1 MSKIVYLA
9 PAPASTSGG
18 VKVTFR
24 HVEALNEQGYTAVV
38 RLPAGGEPPSWFA
51 HAAPIERGEGLAD
64 PDDILVFPEDADALM
79 ARYSGLP
86 NPKVVFCQNPFG
98 AAALGLPNIA
108 PEQRAAYRHFMACS
122 AGVASWLARFFDYE
136 LISTVPAFA
145 DERLFRPAPKQ
156 PLIAAMPRKR
166 PAELRAIQVMFER
179 LYAGG
184 LDWRWEVIANA
195 SEAEAAARLAPASL
209 YLSLARLEG
218 MSMTIVEA
226 MACGC
231 LVAGFTGI
239 GPREYTTSLNG
250 LWVDEDDCEAAARA
264 LVQAAAMAEADA
276 GPAAL
281 MRHAARVTA
290 AQWTHAAFVEALVH
304 FWRDQMGVAPRP

>member
-1 MSKIVYLA
+1 MTRIVYLA

-18 VKVTFR
+18 NKVSFR
-24 HVEALNEQGYTAVV
+24 HVEALNSLGYSAVV
-38 RLPAGGEPPSWFA
+38 GLLGRGDPPSWFE
-51 HAAPIERGEGLAD
+51 HTAPMERIGEAPS

-79 ARYSGLP
+79 LRYAGLP
-86 NPKVVFCQNPFG
+86 NRKVVFCQNPYG
-98 AAALGLPNIA
+98 AAALGLPNIP
-108 PEQRAAYRHFMACS
+108 PEARAAYRHFMACS
-122 AGVASWLARFFDYE
+122 AGVAAWLARFFDYD

-145 DERLFRPAPKQ
+145 DERLFRPAPKRN
-156 PLIAAMPRKR
+156 LIAAMPRKR
-166 PAELRAIQVMFER
+166 PGEFRAIQVMFER
-179 LYAGG
+179 LHRGG
-184 LDWRWEVIANA
+184 DWAWEVIENV
-195 SEAEAAARLAPASL
+195 SEAEAAARLAPASV

-239 GPREYTTSLNG
+239 GPREYVTTLNG

-264 LVQAAAMAEADA
+264 LVRAVDMAEANA

-281 MRHAARVTA
+281 MRHAARATA
-290 AQWTHAAFVEALVH
+290 AQWTHAACVEALAH
-304 FWRDQMGVAPRP
+304 FWRDQMGVTP